1 MKPIINSL
9 SESAQHRFQIL
20 EKIFN
25 QIGDQQSRIILMH
38 YRGHSPKDIAKT
50 LHISEVD
57 VKKQL
62 LSGKKKARNLIKK
75 YYNE

>member
-1 MKPIINSL
+1 MKPITTPL
-9 SESAQHRFQIL
+9 SESAQLRFQIL

-25 QIGDQQSRIILMH
+25 QIGDEQSHIILMH
-38 YRGHSPKDIAKT
+38 YRGHNPKDIAKT
-50 LHISEVD
+50 LKISEAT

-62 LSGKKKARNLIKK
+62 LAGKKKARNLIKK